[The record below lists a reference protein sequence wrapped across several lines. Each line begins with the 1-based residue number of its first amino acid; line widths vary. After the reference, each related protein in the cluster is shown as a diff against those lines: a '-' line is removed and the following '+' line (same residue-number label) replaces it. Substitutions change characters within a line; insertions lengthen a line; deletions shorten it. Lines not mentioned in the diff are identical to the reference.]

1 MWAAHQVNVF
11 LPENTAGPKQSPL
24 PSPAVKTKRYSH
36 GQHGLLVHAHFKG
49 STNVA
54 VGCHTDHSPGPPQN
68 HPVSISATWV
78 TSQPRTLSRALL
90 SQTTCWLP
98 TSWDLTAI
106 ALRWASK
113 AAALLPALEIST
125 DSLQVLQ
132 VYFSPSFVN
141 DCATVLEHTTPS
153 QVLWH
158 FVTPRL
164 PPPFQYGWLRVV
176 TWLNDVYPWVFI
188 RNLITLSLD
197 HSDLCTNIFIPHYG
211 IIS

>member
-1 MWAAHQVNVF
+1 MSVQQSYVSCSPEWTSFYLRILQDQSRALF
-11 LPENTAGPKQSPL
+11 LPQPLRQSNTHMGSM
-24 PSPAVKTKRYSH
+24 TCWF
-36 GQHGLLVHAHFKG
+36 AHFKG

-68 HPVSISATWV
+68 HPVFHICNMGY

-113 AAALLPALEIST
+113 AAALLPALEISA

-141 DCATVLEHTTPS
+141 DCATVLEHTAIPS
-153 QVLWH
+153 
-158 FVTPRL
+158 
-164 PPPFQYGWLRVV
+164 
-176 TWLNDVYPWVFI
+176 
-188 RNLITLSLD
+188 TLTFL
-197 HSDLCTNIFIPHYG
+197 
-211 IIS
+211 